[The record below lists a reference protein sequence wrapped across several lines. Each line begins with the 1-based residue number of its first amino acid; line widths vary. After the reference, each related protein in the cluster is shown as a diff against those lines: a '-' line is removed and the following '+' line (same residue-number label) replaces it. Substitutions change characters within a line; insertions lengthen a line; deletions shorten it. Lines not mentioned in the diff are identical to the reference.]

1 MKKHPA
7 YSYTNEDKYRHHLG
21 ILRSIMRRLG
31 MKETAP
37 LSDIPNELNKQMDIL
52 GETLEVAQV
61 YGLAFIQINADGT
74 RRMLTPQDVIINV
87 KPEEPSDYSSER

>member
-1 MKKHPA
+1 MRNPGRG
-7 YSYTNEDKYRHHLG
+7 YSSEDKYRHHLG

-52 GETLEVAQV
+52 GETAEAASMYGVAW
-61 YGLAFIQINADGT
+61 IQINEDGS
-74 RRMLTPQDVIINV
+74 RRMLTPKDVILVI
-87 KPEEPSDYSSER
+87 PGDAEHE